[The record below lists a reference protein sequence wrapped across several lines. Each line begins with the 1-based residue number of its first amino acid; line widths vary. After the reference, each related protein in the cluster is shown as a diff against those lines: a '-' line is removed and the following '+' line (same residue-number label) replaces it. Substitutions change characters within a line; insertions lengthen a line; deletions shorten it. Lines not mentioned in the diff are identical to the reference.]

1 MDEERTVIS
10 NPTGGPKNAPPK
22 KHFHLW
28 PWLLGGI
35 ILVIIIIAV
44 LTHRHSA
51 AAASP
56 RGRGGAFGPTMI
68 STATAQKGSIG
79 VYVDALGIVTPV
91 YTVSVEA
98 RVAGEIVKVGYQ
110 EGQHVHI
117 GDALMDIDPRPYQAA
132 VDQAKG
138 QLDHDNALLE
148 DAEIDLARYEEAMA
162 SNAIPEQQYA
172 TQLATVHEDE
182 GSV

>member
-51 AAASP
+51 AAAAP

-68 STATAQKGSIG
+68 SIATAQKGTIG
-79 VYVDALGIVTPV
+79 VYVNALGIVTPV

-98 RVAGEIVKVGYQ
+98 RVAGQIVKVSYR
-110 EGQHVHI
+110 EGQRVSI
-117 GDALMDIDPRPYQAA
+117 
-132 VDQAKG
+132 
-138 QLDHDNALLE
+138 
-148 DAEIDLARYEEAMA
+148 
-162 SNAIPEQQYA
+162 
-172 TQLATVHEDE
+172 
-182 GSV
+182 